1 MKQLQAKLNAF
12 KLHFE
17 SKVATPDAVE
27 VFHRSTAELIA
38 TGQAERSLKVGQV
51 APTFTLRNAEGDAVS
66 SKALLERG
74 PLVVTFYRGNWCPY
88 CNIDLQAIEAV
99 AEDIRSLG
107 ANLVSIS
114 MQTAKNSLK
123 SQRQNKLS
131 YPILVDEG
139 GETAHAFGIRFRLR
153 DELIE
158 TYKKFDVDLV
168 LINGEPSC
176 TLPMPA
182 RYVIGQDNIVVYAEV
197 SPDYTQRPEP
207 DELLTALRQ
216 LKSPA

>member
-139 GETAHAFGIRFRLR
+139 GGTAHAFGIRFRLR
-153 DELIE
+153 D
-158 TYKKFDVDLV
+158 K
-168 LINGEPSC
+168 
-176 TLPMPA
+176 
-182 RYVIGQDNIVVYAEV
+182 
-197 SPDYTQRPEP
+197 
-207 DELLTALRQ
+207 
-216 LKSPA
+216 